1 MKWKEEELECLHE
14 TEVFVNIVLAFIA
27 PHNPI
32 PIKNFDGD
40 EAIASEQQ
48 QQDLEDFYEV
58 IATEQDQ
65 DLAADFDLSLLDV

>member
-14 TEVFVNIVLAFIA
+14 TEVFVNIVFAFIA

-32 PIKNFDGD
+32 PIINFDCD

-48 QQDLEDFYEV
+48 QQDLEDLYEV
-58 IATEQDQ
+58 IASEQDQ
-65 DLAADFDLSLLDV
+65 DLAADFDSSLLDV